1 MTVYGV
7 YAVHAVPMSCICS
20 INIGLQ
26 TDCMGAVLAPV
37 VEAARL
43 PHACPMA
50 PGYRLRPL

>member
-26 TDCMGAVLAPV
+26 TDCIGAVLAPV